1 MNLRQ
6 FLPLAIFATVV
17 LVAFNGCKNDDDE
30 QPDTKANLEF
40 LFNFTVDG
48 QDFVA
53 NDVYTVNGTAVSF
66 EIASFYVS
74 GISLEPQ
81 DGSGNIAVDKHL
93 LIAPT
98 AGSQAVTELDAG
110 NYDMLKFDV
119 GVQPES
125 NDQTEEDFTSRS
137 ADDPLSIQ
145 QPSMH
150 WNWSSGYK
158 FIRLDGLSDVD
169 GDGTPETPIVYHLGS
184 DAFLTNVALQLTDEI
199 KSGDFELEI
208 EVDIAKILTDF
219 DLTVDLDTH
228 TANNIPLA
236 EKMKAN
242 LATAFTV
249 K

>member
-1 MNLRQ
+1 MNLRH
-6 FLPLAIFATVV
+6 FLPLAILATV
-17 LVAFNGCKNDDDE
+17 AFTFITGCDNDDDE

-40 LFNFTVDG
+40 LFDFTVDG

-53 NDVYTVNGTAVSF
+53 NDVYTINGTAVSF
-66 EIASFYVS
+66 EIVSFYVS
-74 GISLEPQ
+74 GIELEPT

-93 LIAPT
+93 LLAPT
-98 AGSQAVTELDAG
+98 VGNQAVTELNAG
-110 NYDMLKFDV
+110 NYNMLKFDV

-169 GDGTPETPIVYHLGS
+169 GDGTPETPIAYHLGS
-184 DAFLTNVALQLTDEI
+184 DAFLTNVALQLSDEI
-199 KSGDFELEI
+199 KAGDYELEI
-208 EVDIAKILTDF
+208 AVDIAKILTDF

-242 LATAFTV
+242 LATAFTI